1 MLSRGSSGRAV
12 APVRDGY
19 PNAAKPTAR
28 RRFLRLLKNDGLIA
42 ALAVIGFSFLA
53 CFGVVV
59 LTWLTYRERY
69 GLGFLD
75 YLGLVF

>member
-1 MLSRGSSGRAV
+1 M
-12 APVRDGY
+12 
-19 PNAAKPTAR
+19 
-28 RRFLRLLKNDGLIA
+28 LRLLKSDGLIA
-42 ALAVIGFSFLA
+42 ALAVIGVSFLA

-75 YLGLVF
+75 YLALVF